1 MSTQDQCRASRLLP
15 RPELR
20 FGTAALSY
28 DSEADHRNVPEP
40 VICVKRIRAIRRTL
54 ASTLFVA
61 ITSIRLSY
69 VNDPDAQPVCGGD
82 GYIDGHTNKIS
93 QANKRFAPLGNTIRY
108 PRSRGGFDGACA
120 AECGQSY
127 SSWQWSRDNRW
138 SRQGDDACA
147 GTGSTRSVET
157 HVHHRSGPS
166 DPVGIRRG
174 GRRHPAVLRQPTIRR
189 DHPALHSPPGRGAA
203 GHHPRRLHG
212 RQEASTAFYQRLKE
226 LFAQK
231 KSITTFGPYSPGQA
245 VTMKRMGIGASTS
258 AAGPPRPRVR

>member
-40 VICVKRIRAIRRTL
+40 VICVKHIRAIRRIL

-93 QANKRFAPLGNTIRY
+93 QANKRFAP
-108 PRSRGGFDGACA
+108 A
-120 AECGQSY
+120 GQH
-127 SSWQWSRDNRW
+127 D
-138 SRQGDDACA
+138 
-147 GTGSTRSVET
+147 SV
-157 HVHHRSGPS
+157 S
-166 DPVGIRRG
+166 
-174 GRRHPAVLRQPTIRR
+174 A
-189 DHPALHSPPGRGAA
+189 
-203 GHHPRRLHG
+203 
-212 RQEASTAFYQRLKE
+212 
-226 LFAQK
+226 
-231 KSITTFGPYSPGQA
+231 ITW
-245 VTMKRMGIGASTS
+245 
-258 AAGPPRPRVR
+258 RVRRRVRRRVRPKLLQLAVESG